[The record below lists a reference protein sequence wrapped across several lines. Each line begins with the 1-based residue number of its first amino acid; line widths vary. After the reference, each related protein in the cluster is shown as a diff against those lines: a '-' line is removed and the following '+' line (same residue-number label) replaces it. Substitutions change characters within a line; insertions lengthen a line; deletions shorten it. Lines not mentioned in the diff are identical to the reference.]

1 MITGVHH
8 VCVKCRPEELEKIQ
22 KFYGELL
29 GLSLVRSWGEP
40 KVEGMMYGAGTSLI
54 EIFPNAEEDL
64 PQGAIRHFALATDD
78 VDSIVETVRKA
89 GYAVTMAPVDI
100 EIMSKPS
107 LPARIAF
114 IIGPV
119 GEEIELFYCTGGAAV
134 CHPAGSKTPRAAQNS
149 PSPRAGIRSCF
160 PDIRKYL
167 LRHSRSYG

>member
-8 VCVKCRPEELEKIQ
+8 VCVKCRPEELEKVQ

-78 VDSIVETVRKA
+78 VDSIVPQPPDSYFLNPIKLTFKPALNDLAPKIA
-89 GYAVTMAPVDI
+89 GRDM
-100 EIMSKPS
+100 
-107 LPARIAF
+107 
-114 IIGPV
+114 
-119 GEEIELFYCTGGAAV
+119 
-134 CHPAGSKTPRAAQNS
+134 RAAR
-149 PSPRAGIRSCF
+149 RAIGICSGF
-160 PDIRKYL
+160 VA
-167 LRHSRSYG
+167 

>member
-8 VCVKCRPEELEKIQ
+8 VCVKCRPEELEKVQ

-29 GLSLVRSWGEP
+29 GLPLVRSWGEP
-40 KVEGMMYGAGTSLI
+40 KVEGLMYGAGTSLI
-54 EIFPNAEEDL
+54 EIFPNAEADL

-78 VDSIVETVRKA
+78 VDSIVEAARKA
-89 GYAVTMAPVDI
+89 GYAVTMEPGDI

-119 GEEIELFYCTGGAAV
+119 GEEIELFCE
-134 CHPAGSKTPRAAQNS
+134 KQ
-149 PSPRAGIRSCF
+149 
-160 PDIRKYL
+160 
-167 LRHSRSYG
+167 

>member
-8 VCVKCRPEELEKIQ
+8 VCVKCRPEELEKVQ

-29 GLSLVRSWGEP
+29 DFRLSEAGVSRRWKGL
-40 KVEGMMYGAGTSLI
+40 MYGAGTSLI

-89 GYAVTMAPVDI
+89 GYAVTMEPVDI

-119 GEEIELFYCTGGAAV
+119 GEEIELFCEKTIECTL
-134 CHPAGSKTPRAAQNS
+134 CEHS
-149 PSPRAGIRSCF
+149 
-160 PDIRKYL
+160 L
-167 LRHSRSYG
+167 LS

>member
-8 VCVKCRPEELEKIQ
+8 VCVKCRPEELEKVQ

-89 GYAVTMAPVDI
+89 GYAVTMEPGDI

-107 LPARIAF
+107 RRGSHLSSDRWEKKSSCSAKNNRMHA
-114 IIGPV
+114 
-119 GEEIELFYCTGGAAV
+119 LRAFYC
-134 CHPAGSKTPRAAQNS
+134 HE
-149 PSPRAGIRSCF
+149 
-160 PDIRKYL
+160 
-167 LRHSRSYG
+167 

>member
-8 VCVKCRPEELEKIQ
+8 VCMKCRSEELEKVQ

-29 GLSLVRSWGEP
+29 GLPLVRSWGEP
-40 KVEGMMYGAGTSLI
+40 KVEGLMYGAGTSLI
-54 EIFPNAEEDL
+54 EVFPNAEEDL

-78 VDSIVETVRKA
+78 VDSIVEAARKA
-89 GYAVTMAPVDI
+89 GYAVTMEPGDI

-119 GEEIELFYCTGGAAV
+119 GEEIELFCE
-134 CHPAGSKTPRAAQNS
+134 KQ
-149 PSPRAGIRSCF
+149 
-160 PDIRKYL
+160 
-167 LRHSRSYG
+167 

>member
-8 VCVKCRPEELEKIQ
+8 VCVKCRPEELEKVQ

-29 GLSLVRSWGEP
+29 GLPLVRSWGEP
-40 KVEGMMYGAGTSLI
+40 KVKRISPLRGSTPMVARNS
-54 EIFPNAEEDL
+54 PAEEDL

-78 VDSIVETVRKA
+78 VDSIVEAARKA
-89 GYAVTMAPVDI
+89 GYAVTMEPGDI

-119 GEEIELFYCTGGAAV
+119 GEEIELFCE
-134 CHPAGSKTPRAAQNS
+134 KQ
-149 PSPRAGIRSCF
+149 
-160 PDIRKYL
+160 
-167 LRHSRSYG
+167 

>member
-8 VCVKCRPEELEKIQ
+8 VCMKCRPEELEKVQ

-29 GLSLVRSWGEP
+29 GLPLVRSWGEP
-40 KVEGMMYGAGTSLI
+40 KVEGL
-54 EIFPNAEEDL
+54 PNAEEDL

-89 GYAVTMAPVDI
+89 GYAVTMEPVDI

-119 GEEIELFYCTGGAAV
+119 GEEIELFCE
-134 CHPAGSKTPRAAQNS
+134 KQ
-149 PSPRAGIRSCF
+149 
-160 PDIRKYL
+160 
-167 LRHSRSYG
+167 